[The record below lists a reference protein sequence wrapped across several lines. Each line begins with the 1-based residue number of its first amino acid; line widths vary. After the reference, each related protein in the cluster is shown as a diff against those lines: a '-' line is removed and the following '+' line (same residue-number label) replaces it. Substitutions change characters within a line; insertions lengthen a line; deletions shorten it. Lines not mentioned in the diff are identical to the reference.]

1 MNSLLNNKIGEN
13 HMSKLN
19 EYDYVVKNFNNI
31 VDWMNLADRKLKI
44 FEKEINLLLSSSDNI
59 KFVLEEIK
67 NKSKDIDINKSIVEL
82 EKKVNEKINEYKNDI
97 RRELQNLE
105 KKFSREISD
114 LKKYLEEKISSI
126 EKNELQVKNTS
137 KNSSKKS
144 VEKSDDHQ

>member
-1 MNSLLNNKIGEN
+1 
-13 HMSKLN
+13 MSKLN

-67 NKSKDIDINKSIVEL
+67 NESKTSDINKSIIEL
-82 EKKVNEKINEYKNDI
+82 EKKVNEKINEYKNDT

-105 KKFSREISD
+105 KKFFREISD

-137 KNSSKKS
+137 KNSSKKP
-144 VEKSDDHQ
+144 VEKSNDNKSDDHQ